1 MRILWLVSIGLLV
14 GVGAYVRARRRQQG
28 AALLSEQAV
37 SSDWLAHARGHEE
50 QEW

>member
-1 MRILWLVSIGLLV
+1 MRILWLVSIGVLI
-14 GVGAYVRARRRQQG
+14 GAGAYIRARRRNHG
-28 AALLSEQAV
+28 AALLPEQAV